1 MGYLLHSALRNLKR
15 KRSRTALTILGI
27 MIGVASVTLISS
39 IGQYGASAVGNELES
54 LG

>member
-27 MIGVASVTLISS
+27 MIGVASVTLEPGS
-39 IGQYGASAVGNELES
+39 IFI
-54 LG
+54 